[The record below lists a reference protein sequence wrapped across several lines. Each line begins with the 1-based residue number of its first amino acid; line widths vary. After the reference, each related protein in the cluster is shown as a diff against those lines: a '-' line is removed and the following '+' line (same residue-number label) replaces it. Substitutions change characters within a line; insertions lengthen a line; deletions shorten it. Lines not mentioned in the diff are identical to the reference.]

1 MIKKLIIP
9 ALAVFAFATNASA
22 LTGKG
27 KFKKTTQKIKGSWT
41 LAIVQDQ
48 QIIGFDKAFETESAP
63 DLKLVLTKQ
72 PLRSFKKN
80 TDFGEYID
88 LAPLKSNAGFQYYA
102 VPAEVNISDYKALVI
117 HSEANNA
124 VLGGFSIPRNKQ
136 FNDEER
142 GSAFEDVQSYGS

>member
-9 ALAVFAFATNASA
+9 TLAVFALAANASA

-27 KFKKTTQKIKGSWT
+27 TFKKTTQKIKGSWT

-48 QIIGFDKAFETESAP
+48 QIIGFDKAFKTESAP
-63 DLKLVLTKQ
+63 NLKLVLTKQ
-72 PLRSFKKN
+72 SLRSFKKA

-88 LAPLKSNAGFQYYA
+88 LAPLKSSEGFQYYI
-102 VPAEVNISDYKALVI
+102 VPTEVNISDYKSLVI
-117 HSEANNA
+117 HSEGGNV
-124 VLGGFSIPRNKQ
+124 VLGGFSIPRRKK